1 VAQSRQQTTD
11 NMQRCIARNTLTKF
25 LSPKLVIQ
33 NSWPI
38 DIDRLGV
45 ILNIMHFTL
54 QTISKINKCGIS
66 TISTTRIDSDDIGLT
81 LALQLHSINS
91 TMNMILVKEKD
102 HAKG

>member
-1 VAQSRQQTTD
+1 
-11 NMQRCIARNTLTKF
+11 MQRCVARNTLTKS

-45 ILNIMHFTL
+45 GMILNIMHFTL
-54 QTISKINKCGIS
+54 QTISKINKCGVYRL
-66 TISTTRIDSDDIGLT
+66 STTRIDSDDIGLT

-102 HAKG
+102 DAKG

>member
-1 VAQSRQQTTD
+1 
-11 NMQRCIARNTLTKF
+11 MQRCVARNTLTKS

-38 DIDRLGV
+38 DSDRLGV
-45 ILNIMHFTL
+45 GMILNIMHFTL

-66 TISTTRIDSDDIGLT
+66 TISTTQIDSDDIGLT

>member
-1 VAQSRQQTTD
+1 
-11 NMQRCIARNTLTKF
+11 MQRCVARNTLTKS

-45 ILNIMHFTL
+45 GMILNIMHFTL
-54 QTISKINKCGIS
+54 QTISKINKCVYRQS
-66 TISTTRIDSDDIGLT
+66 TMRIDSDDIGLT

>member
-1 VAQSRQQTTD
+1 
-11 NMQRCIARNTLTKF
+11 MQRCVARNTLTKS

-45 ILNIMHFTL
+45 GMILNIMHFTL
-54 QTISKINKCGIS
+54 QAISKINKCGVYRL
-66 TISTTRIDSDDIGLT
+66 STTRIDSDDIGLT

>member
-1 VAQSRQQTTD
+1 
-11 NMQRCIARNTLTKF
+11 MQRCVARNTLTKS

-45 ILNIMHFTL
+45 GMTLNIMHFTL

-102 HAKG
+102 HVKG

>member
-1 VAQSRQQTTD
+1 
-11 NMQRCIARNTLTKF
+11 MPRCVARNTLTKS

-45 ILNIMHFTL
+45 GMILNIMHFTL
-54 QTISKINKCGIS
+54 QTISKINKCGVYRL
-66 TISTTRIDSDDIGLT
+66 STTRIDSDDIGLT

>member
-1 VAQSRQQTTD
+1 
-11 NMQRCIARNTLTKF
+11 MPRCVARNTLTKS

-45 ILNIMHFTL
+45 GMILNIMHFTL
-54 QTISKINKCGIS
+54 QTISKINKCVYRL
-66 TISTTRIDSDDIGLT
+66 STTRIDSDDIGLT

>member
-1 VAQSRQQTTD
+1 
-11 NMQRCIARNTLTKF
+11 MQRCVARNTLTKS

-33 NSWPI
+33 NSCPI

-45 ILNIMHFTL
+45 GMILNIMHFTL
-54 QTISKINKCGIS
+54 QTISKINKCGVYRL
-66 TISTTRIDSDDIGLT
+66 STTRIDSDDIGLT

>member
-1 VAQSRQQTTD
+1 
-11 NMQRCIARNTLTKF
+11 MQRCVARNTLTKS

-45 ILNIMHFTL
+45 GMILNIMHFTL
-54 QTISKINKCGIS
+54 QTISKINKCVY
-66 TISTTRIDSDDIGLT
+66 RHIDNRQRGLTPMIGLT

>member
-1 VAQSRQQTTD
+1 
-11 NMQRCIARNTLTKF
+11 MQRCVARNTLTKS

-45 ILNIMHFTL
+45 GMILNIMHFTL

>member
-1 VAQSRQQTTD
+1 
-11 NMQRCIARNTLTKF
+11 MQRCVARNTLTKS

-45 ILNIMHFTL
+45 GMILNIMHFTL
-54 QTISKINKCGIS
+54 QTISKINKCGVYRL
-66 TISTTRIDSDDIGLT
+66 STTRIDSDDIGLT